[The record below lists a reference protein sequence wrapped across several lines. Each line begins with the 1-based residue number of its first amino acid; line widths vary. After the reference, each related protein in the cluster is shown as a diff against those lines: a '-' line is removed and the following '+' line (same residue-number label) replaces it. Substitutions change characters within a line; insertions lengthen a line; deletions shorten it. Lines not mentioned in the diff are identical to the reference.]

1 MAADF
6 GPAERDWDW
15 HWNWTRPAR
24 LGKREESRLGVLK
37 VLKDFMFGLTVA
49 YLPCWRQRNE
59 RSHSFL
65 WPSTRLSGCGSNRAR
80 GGYIKNDLLYGGFSL
95 YDKS

>member
-24 LGKREESRLGVLK
+24 LGKREGGRQAWRFKGAKGFYVRPNRSLFALLEAAEREKPLILLALHSALRLWL
-37 VLKDFMFGLTVA
+37 
-49 YLPCWRQRNE
+49 
-59 RSHSFL
+59 
-65 WPSTRLSGCGSNRAR
+65 
-80 GGYIKNDLLYGGFSL
+80 
-95 YDKS
+95 